1 MACPSP
7 AQMMDPY
14 FRKGAPGARGL
25 RLFVLLAGCLAVVV
39 AGAGSASAQGQTPPP
54 PPPPPAQPP
63 TPAGSA
69 GAGSSG
75 SGSTSTGS
83 SGSTASGANG
93 STGSNCAGQDQKPPE
108 TNSKDD
114 RLFFILPNFLT
125 VKDVGKAPPMTD
137 GQKFDVATHGSFDYV
152 ELPWYAFTAGISQE
166 NNGEPTLGPGWKG
179 YGKRYVINLV
189 DGTSETFLVGA
200 IVPSLLR
207 QDPRYYQM
215 GSGGLWHRAGYAV
228 SRIVV
233 IRTDSGHTQINFSEI
248 LGSGAAAALADLY
261 HPQADRTLPKT
272 LSVWRTLVA
281 YDTLTLLLREFWP
294 DIRKA
299 L

>member
-1 MACPSP
+1 
-7 AQMMDPY
+7 
-14 FRKGAPGARGL
+14 
-25 RLFVLLAGCLAVVV
+25 LFVLLAACLAVVV

-54 PPPPPAQPP
+54 PPPPAQPP
-63 TPAGSA
+63 TPAGST

-75 SGSTSTGS
+75 SGSN
-83 SGSTASGANG
+83 A
-93 STGSNCAGQDQKPPE
+93 AGEGQKPADQNGAASSMS
-108 TNSKDD
+108 TD
-114 RLFFILPNFLT
+114 RMFLILPTVLT
-125 VKDVGKAPPMTD
+125 VKDVGTVPPMTG
-137 GQKFDVATHGSFDYV
+137 GQKFDVATQGSFDYI

-189 DGTSETFLVGA
+189 DGTSETLLVGA
-200 IVPSLLR
+200 VVPSLLG

-215 GSGGLWHRAGYAV
+215 GSGGLWHRAGYAL

>member
-1 MACPSP
+1 M
-7 AQMMDPY
+7 
-14 FRKGAPGARGL
+14 
-25 RLFVLLAGCLAVVV
+25 
-39 AGAGSASAQGQTPPP
+39 
-54 PPPPPAQPP
+54 
-63 TPAGSA
+63 
-69 GAGSSG
+69 
-75 SGSTSTGS
+75 ST
-83 SGSTASGANG
+83 
-93 STGSNCAGQDQKPPE
+93 
-108 TNSKDD
+108 D
-114 RLFFILPNFLT
+114 RMFLILPTVLT
-125 VKDVGKAPPMTD
+125 VKDVGTVPPMTG
-137 GQKFDVATHGSFDYV
+137 GQKFDVATQGSFDYI

-200 IVPSLLR
+200 VVPSLLG

-215 GSGGLWHRAGYAV
+215 GSGGLWHRAGYAL